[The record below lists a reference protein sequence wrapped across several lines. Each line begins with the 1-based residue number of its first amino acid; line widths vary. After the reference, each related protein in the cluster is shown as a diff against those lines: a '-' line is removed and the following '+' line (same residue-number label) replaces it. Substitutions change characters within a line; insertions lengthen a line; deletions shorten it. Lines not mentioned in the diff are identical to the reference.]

1 MYAAVKEKSD
11 EGAIRLVEKIIGKAV
26 AGGATDIHLNPTH
39 SGLAV
44 RFRHDGILRDIEFLD
59 ATVKESVVAR
69 IKVLSNLIVYKR
81 NVPQDGRIVK
91 DVGLTADNIELRVT
105 TFPTIHGE
113 KVAIRIFDSNR
124 VLLTL
129 ESLGFSEKVSGALI
143 RLLDNPQG
151 TILLTGPSSSG
162 KTTTIYAALRWLRK
176 NKGETTN
183 IITIEDPV
191 EFDLKDVSQTQI
203 EPALGLTFAAAL
215 RSILRQDPEVIMIGE
230 IRDRETAQIAV
241 EAGLTGHLVI
251 STIHCGTAAGVFTRL
266 LEMGIEPF
274 LVASSVT
281 GVLSQRLVRVVCPEC
296 GENYAPPEHL
306 LKEFRVKPTDTEGF
320 RRGKGCDRC
329 NGSGYSG
336 RTAIG
341 ELLLASERIGDM
353 VLTRARTSD
362 LAREAERQ
370 GMETLRKDGLRK
382 ARQGKTTLEELYRV
396 LMHKVVETKD
406 EKE

>member
-1 MYAAVKEKSD
+1 MKKKSD
-11 EGAIRLVEKIIGKAV
+11 EGAVRLVERIIGRAV
-26 AGGATDIHLNPTH
+26 ASGATDIHLNPTH
-39 SGLAV
+39 SGLVV
-44 RFRHDGILRDIEFLD
+44 RFRHDGILRDVELLD

-91 DVGLTADNIELRVT
+91 DVGLSADNVELRVT

-113 KVAIRIFDSNR
+113 KVAIRIFDCNR

-129 ESLGFSEKVSGALI
+129 ENLGFSEKVSGALI

-162 KTTTIYAALRWLRK
+162 KTTTIYAALRWFRK
-176 NKGETTN
+176 NKGQTSN
-183 IITIEDPV
+183 IVTVEDPV

-203 EPALGLTFAAAL
+203 EPVLGMTFAAAL

-296 GENYAPPEHL
+296 AEKYVPPEHL
-306 LKEFRVKPTDTEGF
+306 RKEFGVNPTETEGF
-320 RRGKGCDRC
+320 RRGRGCARC
-329 NGSGYSG
+329 NGAGYSG

-353 VLTRARTSD
+353 VLKRARTSD
-362 LAREAERQ
+362 LTREAERQ
-370 GMETLRKDGLRK
+370 GMETLEKDGLRK
-382 ARQGKTTLEELYRV
+382 AREGKTTLEELYRV
-396 LMHKVVETKD
+396 LMHKVAEGKD